1 VVIFISIFYVEHF
14 KMYEALI
21 LAYVVLGLTHM
32 CEYDYKSYEKCLEKI
47 LESAQKD
54 YWTEYVDINK
64 HQVSVGKTYLWV
76 SVALI
81 TTYTA
86 SFKIFIPVLIK
97 PFPLTIFILSSFL
110 AIIAFGI
117 CLYAIPVRKGYYKVY
132 LKGWGEYS
140 QNAHELLSKKGENL
154 YISFL
159 TNFINQFDIADFHN
173 HQANAQRAT
182 LLRLTS
188 WVLIISFALSM
199 INLSAIMLHYSG
211 DFKKECF
218 MIESDNNQSGNTSSN
233 QPTTSEAPHV
243 PTPPAPPGT
252 TSQTII
258 THGENT
264 PPETRVFIT
273 DHKTIKK

>member
-1 VVIFISIFYVEHF
+1 
-14 KMYEALI
+14 MMI
-21 LAYVVLGLTHM
+21 LAYVVPRLTHM

-81 TTYTA
+81 TAYTA
-86 SFKIFIPVLIK
+86 SFNIFHSFLLK
-97 PFPLTIFILSSFL
+97 PFPLTIFVLSSLL

-117 CLYAIPVRKGYYKVY
+117 CLYAFPTRKDYYKVY

-140 QNAHELLSKKGENL
+140 QSAHELLSNKEENL
-154 YISFL
+154 YIYFL
-159 TNFINQFDIADFHN
+159 TNFINQFDIADYHN
-173 HQANAQRAT
+173 HKANAQRAT

-199 INLSAIMLHYSG
+199 INLSAIMLYYSC

-218 MIESDNNQSGNTSSN
+218 MIESDNNQSGNASSN

-258 THGENT
+258 THGVNT
-264 PPETRVFIT
+264 PTETRGIIT
-273 DHKTIKK
+273 DHKTIEK